1 MSEKKVQTEKT
12 EKVKK
17 DLKNGSGLGQLTVTL
32 CAICAICALG
42 LALVNMVTAP
52 VIKANAEAKKTAAIA
67 AEVLPG
73 FTGTLTQVNYV
84 GTDSTVK
91 SLQKGSE
98 GSFVVEVS
106 PKTSF
111 SGNLT
116 LLVGIDPN
124 RAVTGVSITSIG
136 ETEGFGKNAEKPE
149 WRAQFVG
156 KSGSV
161 ALTKNGGE
169 IEGLAGATL
178 TSTGVCE
185 AVNSALAA
193 IDFAS
198 DAPFDP
204 SLVPSVPEEPNVSEN
219 ILSMAR
225 EGDGYVA
232 VVDCG
237 PDSFSKTLKIQV
249 NIGADKK
256 VTGVTILESGE
267 TDGFGALASE
277 PDFIDQ
283 FVGVS
288 GTVDLTKNGGGIE
301 SIAGASTTSNA
312 ICVGV
317 TAALKAVDYPDQ
329 WPQGTEGST
338 APEEEDDGVS
348 IEQSGDGY
356 VAVVDCGPDS
366 FSKTLKIQVNIGA
379 DKKVTGV
386 TILESGETDGFG
398 ALASEPDFIDQFVGV
413 SGTVDLTKNGGGIE
427 SIAGASTTSNAI
439 CVGVTAALKAVETL
453 G

>member
-1 MSEKKVQTEKT
+1 MSEKKVQTGKT
-12 EKVKK
+12 GKVKK
-17 DLKNGSGLGQLTVTL
+17 DLKSGAGLGQLTLTL
-32 CAICAICALG
+32 CAISAICALL
-42 LALVNMVTAP
+42 LALTNMVTAP
-52 VIKANAEAKKTAAIA
+52 IIEANAEAKKTAAIA

-73 FTGTLTQVNYV
+73 FTGTLTQVNYT
-84 GTDSTVK
+84 GSDATVK

-124 RAVTGVSITSIG
+124 RVVTGISVVASG
-136 ETEGFGKNAEKPE
+136 ETEGFGARASEPA
-149 WRAQFVG
+149 WRAQFAG

-169 IEGLAGATL
+169 IEGIAGATL

-185 AVNSALAA
+185 AVNSALTA

-198 DAPFDP
+198 DGPFDP
-204 SLVPSVPEEPNVSEN
+204 SLVPDEPDPTDDVDVLSVEENGE
-219 ILSMAR
+219 
-225 EGDGYVA
+225 GYVVTVDCGTLSFSKTLKIQVNIGTDKKVA
-232 VVDCG
+232 GVAILETGETAGYGALASEPDFIDQFLGVSGTVNLTTKDGEIESISGASTTSNAICVGVTAALQIVDHPDQWPQGTEVPTEPETDGSGVSVEESGEGYLVTVDCG

-249 NIGADKK
+249 SIGVDKT
-256 VTGVTILESGE
+256 VTGVTILETGE
-267 TDGFGALASE
+267 TAGYGLLASE

-288 GTVDLTKNGGGIE
+288 GTVALTKNGGEIE
-301 SIAGASTTSNA
+301 SISGASTTSNA

-317 TAALKAVDYPDQ
+317 TAAL
-329 WPQGTEGST
+329 
-338 APEEEDDGVS
+338 
-348 IEQSGDGY
+348 
-356 VAVVDCGPDS
+356 
-366 FSKTLKIQVNIGA
+366 N
-379 DKKVTGV
+379 
-386 TILESGETDGFG
+386 
-398 ALASEPDFIDQFVGV
+398 
-413 SGTVDLTKNGGGIE
+413 
-427 SIAGASTTSNAI
+427 
-439 CVGVTAALKAVETL
+439 AVETL